1 MSNCKK
7 TIPDP
12 VAALM
17 EVFPLCQR
25 VILNTLDFK
34 DLGFTKTQLSILFA
48 LTVETPLTMT
58 NLARYIVSSKEQT
71 TRAVA
76 PLVRAGYLE
85 RTHDESNRK
94 LVLVRLTPEGH
105 RIMKHKQDELRTV
118 VSAKIQQLSE
128 EDKEDFCKALDTTL
142 QVLKELQ

>member
-1 MSNCKK
+1 MNNCKK
-7 TIPDP
+7 IIQDP
-12 VAALM
+12 AAALM
-17 EVFPLCQR
+17 EVFPLCQK

-48 LTVETPLTMT
+48 LSVETPLTMS
-58 NLARYIVSSKEQT
+58 NLAHYIVSSKEQT

-105 RIMKHKQDELRTV
+105 QVMKNKREEVRTV
-118 VSAKIQQLSE
+118 IATRIEQLSE

-142 QVLKELQ
+142 QVLKKLQ